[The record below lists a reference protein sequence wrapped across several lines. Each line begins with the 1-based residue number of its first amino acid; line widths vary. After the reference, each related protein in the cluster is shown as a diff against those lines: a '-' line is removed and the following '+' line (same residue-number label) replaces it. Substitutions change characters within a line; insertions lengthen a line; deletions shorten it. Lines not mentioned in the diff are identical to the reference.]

1 MRRGASKGGAK
12 RNTGAARSTKKTADR
27 PSKGGVSKF
36 TVPKGSRLVPGTHA
50 VLEAISVRP
59 DAVSQIFVK
68 PGFESAPEV
77 ANLKVRADRAGI
89 SWSEVSLK
97 DMDKIYHGHQGLM
110 AVVTEDP
117 EVDWGDLKTKEYS
130 QVLVLDGLEDPH
142 NLGAILRTAWLMK
155 VDAIF
160 VPENRAVQ
168 YSPAAMKV
176 ASGGAEHVPIEA
188 ENNLPSVIES
198 LKDLGYWFYGLS
210 HKGDQ
215 DIWEIDFP
223 EKIAWVI
230 GSEAKGIRKSVARAC
245 DDLVR
250 IPQASPGASYNAS
263 VSAGIAMAEIDR
275 QRVVKGLSF

>member
-1 MRRGASKGGAK
+1 LRRAKKSPSKK
-12 RNTGAARSTKKTADR
+12 RGPATTKKAGDR
-27 PSKGGVSKF
+27 PRAGGSQKF
-36 TVPKGSRLVPGTHA
+36 SIPKGSRLVPGTHA

-59 DAVSQIFVK
+59 SAVSQIFVK

-77 ANLKVRADRAGI
+77 ANLKLRADRAGI
-89 SWSEVSLK
+89 SWSELSLK

-110 AVVTEDP
+110 AVVGEDP
-117 EVDWGDLKTKEYS
+117 EVDWDDLKSKDHS

-176 ASGGAEHVPIEA
+176 ASGGAEHVPVEA
-188 ENNLPSVIES
+188 ENNLASVMES
-198 LKDLGYWFYGLS
+198 LKDLGFWFYGLS
-210 HKGDQ
+210 HKGEQ
-215 DIWEIDFP
+215 EIWDVDFP

-245 DDLVR
+245 DELVR

-263 VSAGIAMAEIDR
+263 VSAGIAIAEIAR
-275 QRVVKGLSF
+275 QRVAKGLDF

>member
-1 MRRGASKGGAK
+1 MRRG
-12 RNTGAARSTKKTADR
+12 KKTTGSRRSSGHSDR
-27 PSKGGVSKF
+27 SAGGRSSSSGKF
-36 TVPKGSRLVPGTHA
+36 VVEKGSRLVPGTHA

-59 DAVSQIFVK
+59 SSISQIYVK

-89 SWSEVSLK
+89 PWSEVSLK
-97 DMDKIYHGHQGLM
+97 EMDRIYHGHQGLM
-110 AVVTEDP
+110 AVVNEDP
-117 EVDWGDLKTKEYS
+117 EVDWGELKTKDS
-130 QVLVLDGLEDPH
+130 CQVLVLDGLEDPH
-142 NLGAILRTAWLMK
+142 NLGAILRTAWLMR

-188 ENNLPSVIES
+188 ENNLASVMES
-198 LKDLGYWFYGLS
+198 LKDLGFWFYGLS
-210 HKGDQ
+210 HKGTQ
-215 DIWEIDFP
+215 EIWGIDYP
-223 EKIAWVI
+223 EKVAWVI

-245 DDLVR
+245 DELVR

-263 VSAGIAMAEIDR
+263 VSAGIAMAEIAR
-275 QRVVKGLSF
+275 QKRA